1 MKVTRS
7 SLVTAI
13 EDVLPIVKDTFVR
26 SMSVVA
32 FDEGVVR
39 ANNGSI
45 GIASKLETGVRCC
58 VAGRKFYSILGS
70 LRAEEVELIHE
81 GDNLKVVADGF
92 EADIIADSLESYPIM
107 VRPVEKLTSI
117 PRDLYDGISLV
128 RFSVSKD
135 AMRPEL
141 CGISI
146 KGDMIFAADGY
157 RATKAKIV
165 TKLDKYV
172 LIHPTVVDLML
183 KRQDVTKYNITDN
196 WIHLGLEDERVIISC
211 SLLGYEYPDISGA
224 FKDEVGLEEIPM
236 PKGFKDVVKRSCI
249 TMEGIFLLD
258 KMVNLIST
266 GKVLKLKSKSTRFG
280 SVTETL
286 KLENPLM
293 EFNVNVNPV
302 FLQES
307 VRLGAKVYYDPLNI
321 CLKFKMENFEHV
333 VVVESEKENG

>member
-1 MKVTRS
+1 MKVTKS

-32 FDEGVVR
+32 FDEGVIR

-70 LRAEEVELIHE
+70 LRADDVELVHE
-81 GDNLKVVADGF
+81 GDSLKVTANGF
-92 EADIIADSLESYPIM
+92 EADLIANSLDEYPIM
-107 VRPVEKLTSI
+107 VRPIEKLKSI

-141 CGISI
+141 CGISV
-146 KGDMIFAADGY
+146 KGNVIFAADGY
-157 RATKAKIV
+157 RATRSKIT
-165 TKLDKYV
+165 TKLDKPI

-183 KRQDVTKYNITDN
+183 QRQDVTKYNITDN

-211 SLLGYEYPDISGA
+211 SLLGYEYPDISDA
-224 FKDEVGLEEIPM
+224 FKQEDSLEEIHM

-258 KMVNLIST
+258 KMVNLTST
-266 GKVLKLKSKSTRFG
+266 GKELKLTSKSTRFG
-280 SVTETL
+280 QVTETL
-286 KLENPLM
+286 KLEAPLM
-293 EFNVNVNPV
+293 KFSVNVNPV

-307 VRLGAKVYYDPLNI
+307 VRLGASVYYDPLNV

-333 VVVESEKENG
+333 VVVEGEK